1 MNTIQETDELKIA
14 AWDGM
19 SKHCA
24 DCTYKWR
31 NSAFDDEPEGRECLV
46 KDNSD
51 CPAVSAVQD
60 ELARLE
66 DTQQFDYDH
75 LETALGKVT
84 DDMTHFADHNNTEG
98 LLKSFKDALR
108 QARFEQAKEEELI

>member
-1 MNTIQETDELKIA
+1 MNIQETDSLKQE

-24 DCTYKWR
+24 DCNYNYR
-31 NSAFDDEPEGRECLV
+31 NQVQRDEPESQDCTV
-46 KDNSD
+46 KNTDN

-84 DDMTHFADHNNTEG
+84 DDLVHFADHNNTEG
-98 LLKSFKDALR
+98 LLKSVKDALR
-108 QARFEQAKEEELI
+108 AARFEQAKESELI

>member
-1 MNTIQETDELKIA
+1 MNIQETDELKSS

-24 DCTYKWR
+24 DCEYRWR
-31 NSAFDDEPEGRECLV
+31 NPPLNDEPESIECV
-46 KDNSD
+46 AMNCED

-84 DDMTHFADHNNTEG
+84 DDIVHFADHNNTEG
-98 LLKSFKDALR
+98 LLKSIKDALR
-108 QARFEQAKEEELI
+108 EARFEQAKELELI